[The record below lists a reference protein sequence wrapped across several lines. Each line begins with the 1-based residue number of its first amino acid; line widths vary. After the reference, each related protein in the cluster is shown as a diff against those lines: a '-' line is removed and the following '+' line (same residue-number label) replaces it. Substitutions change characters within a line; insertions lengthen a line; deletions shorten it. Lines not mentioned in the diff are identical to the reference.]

1 MHGVTSQSGCACGVR
16 RGHSQGC
23 GGVLSVGK
31 WHGGAKI
38 LVLEGSPFFAHTVTP
53 GPNSS

>member
-1 MHGVTSQSGCACGVR
+1 VTSQSGCACGVR